1 MFRILFV
8 LSTFVVT
15 AAGAEDSWLKV
26 KQLKTGTELRV
37 YKKAAKQPV
46 SALFDE
52 ATDTNLIVVIKNE
65 QLAIPKDD
73 IDRLD
78 FREGKAG
85 PRVTSENRNV
95 VKDQNNAAPRIR
107 GSNPGPSTT
116 SSSGVTFSGKGD
128 FETI

>member
-1 MFRILFV
+1 MKMDSYAVPVID
-8 LSTFVVT
+8 
-15 AAGAEDSWLKV
+15 DSWLKV

-73 IDRLD
+73 IDLANGQLIGVAAGNCRQSML
-78 FREGKAG
+78 EGVAG
-85 PRVTSENRNV
+85 F
-95 VKDQNNAAPRIR
+95 AP
-107 GSNPGPSTT
+107 G
-116 SSSGVTFSGKGD
+116 GVEVEDGQLAGN
-128 FETI
+128 